1 MQGFALPVLM
11 GLIGDDS
18 SGSNQFLSYIFF
30 SQFATE
36 NGNNISDNKRLQT
49 LFLAPLAK
57 RFRDKI
63 AKRLLKLSEEDKARL
78 MASLIAFVLAQ
89 RQEGEMANLLEMV
102 AMSGITNLFN
112 SAGISN
118 VIDIEAKEVRSETR
132 KVGGTFKGVL
142 QSPKEAVKE
151 IPIEHGEQEEKG
163 KKITSKPTFKA
174 KFA

>member
-57 RFRDKI
+57 RFRDKL
-63 AKRLLKLSEEDKARL
+63 AKRIQKLSEEDKSRL

-112 SAGISN
+112 SAGVSN
-118 VIDIEAKEVRSETR
+118 VIDTEARVVKTD
-132 KVGGTFKGVL
+132 KIGGTFKGIL
-142 QSPKEAVKE
+142 ECPKEKVKE
-151 IPIEHGEQEEKG
+151 LLTGTEEQKLKREA
-163 KKITSKPTFKA
+163 KKKTHATVQIM
-174 KFA
+174 

>member
-1 MQGFALPVLM
+1 MQGFAIPVLM
-11 GLIGDDS
+11 GMIGDDS
-18 SGSNQFLSYIFF
+18 SGSNQFLSYMFL
-30 SQFATE
+30 SQFAE
-36 NGNNISDNKRLQT
+36 NEKNNISDNKRLQT

-57 RFRDKI
+57 RFRDKL
-63 AKRLLKLSEEDKARL
+63 AKRIQKLSEEDKSRL

-163 KKITSKPTFKA
+163 KKITLKPAFKA

>member
-1 MQGFALPVLM
+1 MQGFAIPVLM
-11 GLIGDDS
+11 GMIGDDS
-18 SGSNQFLSYIFF
+18 SGSNQFLSYMFL
-30 SQFATE
+30 SQFAE
-36 NGNNISDNKRLQT
+36 NEKNNISDNKRLQT

-57 RFRDKI
+57 RFRDKL
-63 AKRLLKLSEEDKARL
+63 AKRIQKLSEEDKSRL

-151 IPIEHGEQEEKG
+151 IPIEHGEQEEKR
-163 KKITSKPTFKA
+163 KKITSKPNFKA

>member
-57 RFRDKI
+57 RFRDKL

-112 SAGISN
+112 SAGASAI
-118 VIDIEAKEVRSETR
+118 IDTEARVVDTS
-132 KVGGTFKGVL
+132 VNNIGGVFRGILTP
-142 QSPKEAVKE
+142 PKEEVKKMNIE
-151 IPIEHGEQEEKG
+151 KPEKPKTGEKKTRIPTQIM
-163 KKITSKPTFKA
+163 
-174 KFA
+174 

>member
-1 MQGFALPVLM
+1 MQGFAIPVLM
-11 GLIGDDS
+11 GMIGDDS
-18 SGSNQFLSYIFF
+18 SGSNQFLSYMFL
-30 SQFATE
+30 SQFAE
-36 NGNNISDNKRLQT
+36 NEKNNISDNKRLQT

-57 RFRDKI
+57 RFRDKL

-163 KKITSKPTFKA
+163 KKITLKPAFKA